1 MEKIFKILRG
11 PATLRARMGLAISL
25 LIVATTVVV
34 TIVLAAQTARAQ
46 IANQKKLVQSLV
58 TLVKPTVQRMLAQ
71 GDIRELN
78 DYMDRFTTDPAIAG
92 VRITTASGI
101 ELYEHV
107 GQQDSPNWIT
117 YLLTQ
122 ISFDRESIKS
132 DIIYAGKV
140 VGRIEVGLSHK
151 PLNDSINAIVINGAL
166 ICAVLVIISLLLVY
180 SLLTRFT
187 APLKPLTQIAREV
200 SRGNWTPDIEL
211 IDSGSREIQELN
223 QAFKDGSAAMLH
235 YIRSLEETRELLE
248 FSENKLR
255 TLINGMHEILFE
267 LDTEGTICFL
277 NPAWKRLTGI
287 SVENTLGRPFR
298 DFLTE
303 QDIIKLFSDKFLPQL
318 SVKNREICIGT
329 DSSSDP
335 IWVTLEA
342 SAQYDAD
349 GNFTGVIGTLGDIT
363 ETVELNKLLSKYQD
377 ELYTMS
383 VTDPLTNLYNRRHF
397 DTRLEAILSEQL
409 ARKQSVCLML
419 IDLDGFKFI
428 NDTYG
433 HPFGDQVLKTTASTI
448 KQFLGNNGYLARLAG
463 DEFAVI
469 LKNMDIKSAAKKAHV
484 LHDLLSRTVVP
495 LPVGHIQIQ
504 CSIGI
509 AEAPSHGQNAQDL
522 ITAADVALYQSKQRG
537 RNRVEVLSPSISRAV
552 MSIFHQ
558 GFQLRNALEEGNI
571 IPALQPICD
580 IVTGEPVAYEVLA
593 RMRRGDAIVDAFEF
607 IAVAEE
613 LGLAREVDLHI
624 IGQAMRYTNK
634 NQALFLNINLTSFN
648 DRNYI
653 NEIVALLKP
662 ECESG
667 RSITI
672 EITERDSVPITET
685 LLSDIRTLRQLGC
698 KLALDDFGSG
708 YSTYN
713 FLIQFEPQYLKIEGA
728 FVLRMLKNEADR
740 KIVEHIHELGQ
751 SFGMTT
757 IAESVEDEA
766 SREMLQK
773 IGIHCGQGILF
784 GSAQLIPINEK
795 NNPVKVLSR

>member
-1 MEKIFKILRG
+1 METIYKIIRG
-11 PATLRARMGLAISL
+11 PATLRARMGLVISL
-25 LIVATTVVV
+25 LILVTTIVV
-34 TIVLAAQTARAQ
+34 TIALAAQTAQTQ
-46 IANQKKLVQSLV
+46 ITNQKRLVNGLVSLV
-58 TLVKPTVQRMLAQ
+58 EPTVKHMLTR
-71 GDIRELN
+71 GDTSELN
-78 DYMDRFTTDPAIAG
+78 NYMNRFITDPAIAG

-107 GQQDSPNWIT
+107 GQQESPSWIT

-122 ISFDRESIKS
+122 TRFDRESIKK
-132 DIIYAGKV
+132 DIIHAGKV

-151 PLNDSINAIVINGAL
+151 PLNDSISTIVINGAL
-166 ICAVLVIISLLLVY
+166 VCTVLVIISLLLVY
-180 SLLTRFT
+180 SLLARFT
-187 APLKPLTQIAREV
+187 APLKQLARIAREV
-200 SRGNWTPDIEL
+200 SRGNWSPEIKL

-223 QAFKDGSAAMLH
+223 QAFRDGSAAMLH
-235 YIRSLEETRELLE
+235 YIHSLEETRELLE

-277 NPAWKRLTGI
+277 NPVWKRLTGV

-298 DFLTE
+298 EFLTE
-303 QDIIKLFSDKFLPQL
+303 QDIIKLFSEKFLSQL
-318 SVKNREICIGT
+318 SVKNREICIST
-329 DSSSDP
+329 DNGDP

-363 ETVELNKLLSKYQD
+363 ESVELNKLLSKYQD
-377 ELYTMS
+377 ELYNMS
-383 VTDPLTNLYNRRHF
+383 VTDPLTGLYNRRHF
-397 DTRLEAILSEQL
+397 DTRLEVILSEQL
-409 ARKQSVCLML
+409 LRKQSVCLML

-433 HPFGDQVLKTTASTI
+433 HPFGDQVLKTTANTI
-448 KQFLGNNGYLARLAG
+448 KHFLGDDGYLARLAG

-469 LKNMDIKSAAKKAHV
+469 LKNKDIKTAARKAHD
-484 LHDLLSRTVVP
+484 LHELLNRTEVA

-558 GFQLRNALEEGNI
+558 GFQLRSALEEGNI
-571 IPALQPICD
+571 VPALQPICD
-580 IVTGEPVAYEVLA
+580 IKTGKPVAYEVLA
-593 RMRRGDAIVDAFEF
+593 RMRRGNAIVDASEF

-624 IGQAMRYTNK
+624 IGQALRYTNK
-634 NQALFLNINLTSFN
+634 DQALFLNINLTSFN

-662 ECESG
+662 ECENG

-672 EITERDSVPITET
+672 EITERDNVSITET
-685 LLSDIRTLRQLGC
+685 LLSDIHTLRQIGC

-708 YSTYN
+708 FSTYN

-728 FVLRMLKNEADR
+728 FVLRMLRNEADR

-757 IAESVEDEA
+757 IAESVEDEN
-766 SREMLQK
+766 SRKMLQK

-784 GSAQLIPINEK
+784 GGAQLIPTNESNDQIK
-795 NNPVKVLSR
+795 ALSR